1 MRYNTTKQKVL
12 ELFFDFPLARMH
24 LREIARRIKIS
35 APAVSRALVD
45 LEKEEYIEL
54 EKRFLVYAKATNKN
68 KFRNA
73 KRIFNLE
80 KIYRDGL
87 LKRLEENCPLS
98 TIILFG
104 SYSRGEDTEK
114 SDIDIAVLAAPME
127 LGLQDFEGVY
137 NRKINIQFFDSRN
150 ISEKIWE
157 SLINGIVLQGSLR
170 TNGIQ

>member
-68 KFRNA
+68 KFRI
-73 KRIFNLE
+73 KFS
-80 KIYRDGL
+80 GGF
-87 LKRLEENCPLS
+87 C
-98 TIILFG
+98 F
-104 SYSRGEDTEK
+104 
-114 SDIDIAVLAAPME
+114 
-127 LGLQDFEGVY
+127 FECFIRS
-137 NRKINIQFFDSRN
+137 NS
-150 ISEKIWE
+150 
-157 SLINGIVLQGSLR
+157 
-170 TNGIQ
+170 